1 MQERILAERE
11 GKPFLL
17 LRDGTQTQHI
27 VRLPTDGDRLTIG
40 RGEGVELALDWDE
53 RVSRVHAELER
64 VGDSWAVADDGL
76 SRNGTF
82 VNGKRVRGRQRLEEG
97 DELRLGGTRMVF
109 RSLEGGVGGA
119 ATTKVSQSVA
129 AFTAVSDAQRR
140 VLVALCRPF
149 AGGDPWARPATNKD
163 IAAELY
169 LSVPAVKTH
178 LRALF
183 GRFGIEDLGQNEK
196 RLRLA
201 ELAFQAGLVS
211 MEDVQGE
218 SEPSLG
224 SLVAGR
230 PRRQSH
236 PSKDAMRAGGTGPRR
251 PPEVGLRGTSPC
263 SGPFGATRDLRHRA
277 TLELD
282 SPGAGLSFVPG
293 RRSTEQPP
301 LRRSCNMAR
310 GDVRIAV
317 TLACE
322 ECKRRNYQT
331 NKSKRNNPD
340 RIALR
345 KYCKWCR
352 HHTSHRETR

>member
-1 MQERILAERE
+1 VRAAASDSVGTAVSSSSSSPLNPHPASPVEMQERILAERE
-11 GKPFLL
+11 GNPFLL
-17 LRDGTQTQHI
+17 LRDGDRTQRL

-40 RGEGVELALDWDE
+40 RGEGVDLALDWDD

-76 SRNGTF
+76 SRNGTY

-109 RSLEGGVGGA
+109 RAPEGGVGGA

-140 VLVALCRPF
+140 VLIALCRPF

-163 IAAELY
+163 IAAELF

-211 MEDVQGE
+211 MEDVQGQ
-218 SEPSLG
+218 SDHPLG
-224 SLVAGR
+224 S
-230 PRRQSH
+230 
-236 PSKDAMRAGGTGPRR
+236 
-251 PPEVGLRGTSPC
+251 
-263 SGPFGATRDLRHRA
+263 
-277 TLELD
+277 
-282 SPGAGLSFVPG
+282 
-293 RRSTEQPP
+293 
-301 LRRSCNMAR
+301 
-310 GDVRIAV
+310 
-317 TLACE
+317 
-322 ECKRRNYQT
+322 
-331 NKSKRNNPD
+331 
-340 RIALR
+340 
-345 KYCKWCR
+345 
-352 HHTSHRETR
+352 